1 MDNDSDLIDERQTVV
16 RRLLDA
22 YFGRS
27 SRSEEG
33 ARQDIR
39 RIGAINRRLKGND
52 ETPSQAP
59 VSASLGQANEARR
72 VINRGVRTIAI
83 SCRPKDLSIKSNPL
97 DKDAERKLRSPSRG
111 KGDRMV
117 ARSRPRLSLS
127 G

>member
-1 MDNDSDLIDERQTVV
+1 MDNDSDLINERQTVA

-33 ARQDIR
+33 AREDIR

-59 VSASLGQANEARR
+59 
-72 VINRGVRTIAI
+72 
-83 SCRPKDLSIKSNPL
+83 
-97 DKDAERKLRSPSRG
+97 
-111 KGDRMV
+111 
-117 ARSRPRLSLS
+117 
-127 G
+127 